1 MSVQHGTGGPV
12 RRGASGRV
20 RQVAWAL
27 VPLLSLG
34 MLAFVPFL
42 RLALARRR
50 RADWQVFRGY
60 LVGDVVAVVL
70 VSATAANSSGATL
83 AGLLL
88 LLLAG
93 FGTAHTLIAFR
104 PGAGEPAVPA
114 ASTDANRQAVADA
127 AERMRLRREAR
138 RVQQDNP
145 VLAQELKIGR
155 PDLPRGYDDGGLVD
169 VNHVPAAILASH
181 LGLTPAEVTAVI
193 TARDKLGRFSSTD
206 ELSAYADLPPGR
218 LDGLRDWLLLG
229 LPSRRPAAAMAP
241 PGRAARS
248 IDWSGAFQGRSSRAA
263 GGCAEQ
269 GQARRGAAPGGA

>member
-1 MSVQHGTGGPV
+1 
-12 RRGASGRV
+12 
-20 RQVAWAL
+20 VAWAL

-34 MLAFVPFL
+34 LLAFVPFL

-50 RADWQVFRGY
+50 RADWQVFSGY

-70 VSATAANSSGATL
+70 VSATADNGAGATL
-83 AGLLL
+83 SGLLL

-93 FGTAHTLIAFR
+93 FSTVHTLIAFR

-138 RVQQDNP
+138 KLQQDNP

-155 PDLPRGYDDGGLVD
+155 PDLPRDYDDGGLVD

-181 LGLTPAEVTAVI
+181 LGLAPAEVTAVI
-193 TARDKLGRFSSTD
+193 AARDKLGRFSSTD
-206 ELSAYADLPPGR
+206 ELSAYADLPPDR

-229 LPSRRPAAAMAP
+229 LPGRRPAAAMA
-241 PGRAARS
+241 
-248 IDWSGAFQGRSSRAA
+248 
-263 GGCAEQ
+263 
-269 GQARRGAAPGGA
+269 